1 MPNRTMCD
9 VLDEMRVCV
18 KNLNFSYILSLV
30 DEAQVYAARMES
42 KLYTI
47 KDFEF
52 LEKEIKR
59 LEKKKVSLKKD
70 AGEEESRWDL

>member
-1 MPNRTMCD
+1 MPNRTACD
-9 VLDEMRVCV
+9 ILEEMRMCC
-18 KNLNFSYILSLV
+18 KTLNFSYLSGLI
-30 DEAQVYAARMES
+30 EELQSACQRMES

-70 AGEEESRWDL
+70 AGEEESRWE

>member
-9 VLDEMRVCV
+9 VLEDMRECV
-18 KNLNFSYILSLV
+18 KALNFSPLLSLIT
-30 DEAQVYAARMES
+30 ECQIMGNRMES

-52 LEKEIKR
+52 LEKEIK
-59 LEKKKVSLKKD
+59 LLKKKKIELKKET
-70 AGEEESRWDL
+70 GEEENRWD

>member
-9 VLDEMRVCV
+9 VLEDMRECV
-18 KNLNFSYILSLV
+18 KVLNFSPILSLIT
-30 DEAQVYAARMES
+30 ECQIMGNRMES

>member
-9 VLDEMRVCV
+9 VLEDMRGCV
-18 KNLNFSYILSLV
+18 KVLNFSPILSLIT
-30 DEAQVYAARMES
+30 ECQIMGNRMES

-70 AGEEESRWDL
+70 AGEEESRWE